1 MNDLKKYEVFG
12 GTAMNYNTEFPHIT
26 TGVGENET
34 LKPVP
39 VRGVALPVNYYAEV
53 TKKESETIDTI
64 AKQQK
69 EPVDLSLG
77 RLWERGY

>member
-1 MNDLKKYEVFG
+1 MNDLKKYEIFG
-12 GTAMNYNTEFPHIT
+12 GTAMSYSTEFPHIT

-53 TKKESETIDTI
+53 PIKESQTIDTP

-69 EPVDLSLG
+69 EPSDLSLG
-77 RLWERGY
+77 QIWERGY